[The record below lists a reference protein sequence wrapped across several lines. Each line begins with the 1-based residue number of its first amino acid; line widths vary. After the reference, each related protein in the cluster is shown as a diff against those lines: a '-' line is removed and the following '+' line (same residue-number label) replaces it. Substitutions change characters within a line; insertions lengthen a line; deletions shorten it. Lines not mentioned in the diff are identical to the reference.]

1 MYDGVKADGNS
12 KTQNQFESPALVPN
26 DDSMS
31 MSASAAPLKYIGK
44 LTENERISDCYYDD
58 DHQHHHHHH
67 SPNVLINEPPSTTGL
82 KTIMMRCLL
91 LLLPL
96 M

>member
-1 MYDGVKADGNS
+1 MGGGRGCGGDGGGGARPRWLQLLCVVCLTRVVLMDDDDEKADGNS

-44 LTENERISDCYYDD
+44 
-58 DHQHHHHHH
+58 
-67 SPNVLINEPPSTTGL
+67 
-82 KTIMMRCLL
+82 
-91 LLLPL
+91 
-96 M
+96 